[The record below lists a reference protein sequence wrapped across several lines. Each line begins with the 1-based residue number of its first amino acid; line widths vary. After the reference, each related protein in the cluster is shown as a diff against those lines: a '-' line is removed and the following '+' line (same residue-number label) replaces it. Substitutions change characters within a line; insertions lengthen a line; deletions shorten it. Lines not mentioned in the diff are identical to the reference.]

1 MSSVSNQDQA
11 VGRQRRSN
19 QRVPSSTAKL
29 DQILDGI
36 HAGAERQQQLEGS
49 IEKLAGAVHQLA
61 LSSVRYEEKVMQLEN
76 KTSKEI
82 AVQGEQLKA
91 LGQKFESLEDVVKD
105 LRSLVNDLEESRQS
119 QKYWFRK
126 VATIVL
132 TPVIIAALGLLL
144 WGYTTLRDGGFL

>member
-1 MSSVSNQDQA
+1 MSSVNSQNEA
-11 VGRQRRSN
+11 VGRKGRGN
-19 QRVPSSTAKL
+19 PRVPSSTAKL
-29 DQILDGI
+29 DQILDGMRS
-36 HAGAERQQQLEGS
+36 GAERQLQLESS
-49 IEKLAGAVHQLA
+49 IDKLAESVHQLA
-61 LSSVRYEEKVMQLEN
+61 LSSVRYEEKVLQLEN

-105 LRSLVNDLEESRQS
+105 LRSLVKDLEESRQS

-132 TPVIIAALGLLL
+132 TPVIVAALGLLL
-144 WGYTTLRDGGFL
+144 WGYTTLREGGFL

>member
-11 VGRQRRSN
+11 VGRQRRN
-19 QRVPSSTAKL
+19 TPRVPSSTAKL
-29 DQILDGI
+29 DQILHGI
-36 HAGAERQQQLEGS
+36 NAGAERQTQLESS

-61 LSSVRYEEKVMQLEN
+61 LSSVRYEEKVLQLEN

-144 WGYTTLRDGGFL
+144 WGYTTLRDGGFV